1 LNPTRAARHQGVE
14 DRMTNPTS
22 NTAVSLQRAGRITLA
37 LLALALRA
45 APSPAADAVE
55 RPYDPPVGSHW
66 VIDSESTSD
75 DQRPEGPRHQ
85 LIKTHAEMTI
95 EEKTADG
102 FRISYVSRGA
112 SFEGNTPMLPVMRS
126 AFRALENVT
135 IHATTDLSGKPIR
148 VDNLD
153 EAKTAMRNMVGGML
167 APFQDK
173 PQVAAVLSQMM
184 SRMIDV
190 DATQAAS
197 VYLEELPMLARA
209 QNTGMKSGETRHS
222 SEAVPNPLG
231 GGALKSNSTFELTD
245 ADAGTGKRT
254 YLRTTAYDDASMK
267 DMTQS
272 VSKKLLAASGDAARA
287 EQIEKLVKSMALSL
301 DERATFEV
309 EDGMTRRISKKSV
322 TQVSAMG
329 HTLIKT
335 ETRTITVAR
344 AP

>member
-1 LNPTRAARHQGVE
+1 
-14 DRMTNPTS
+14 MTNLAS
-22 NTAVSLQRAGRITLA
+22 NTHMPVQRAGRIGLA
-37 LLALALRA
+37 LFALAMLALRA
-45 APSPAADAVE
+45 APSSAADAVE

-66 VIDSESTSD
+66 IIDTESATD
-75 DQRPEGPRHQ
+75 DQRPDGQRTS
-85 LIKTHAEMTI
+85 LIKTHAEMTVD
-95 EEKTADG
+95 EKTADG

-112 SFEGNTPMLPVMRS
+112 TAEGNAPTLPIMRS
-126 AFRALENVT
+126 AMKALENVT

-153 EAKTAMRNMVGGML
+153 EAKTAMRNMVGTML

-173 PQVAAVLSQMM
+173 PQVAALLNQMM
-184 SRMIDV
+184 SKMIEV

-197 VYLEELPMLARA
+197 VYLEELPALARA
-209 QNTGMKSGETRHS
+209 QNTGMTPGEIRHS
-222 SEAVPNPLG
+222 SDAAENPLG
-231 GGALKSNSTFELTD
+231 GGSLKSNSTFELTE
-245 ADAGTGKRT
+245 ADAATGKRVFV
-254 YLRTTAYDDASMK
+254 RTTAYDDASMK
-267 DMTQS
+267 EMTQA

-309 EDGMTRRISKKSV
+309 EDGMTRRISEKSV
-322 TQVSAMG
+322 TQASAMG
-329 HTLIKT
+329 HTLSKT